1 MTPAEIDYTALEPHL
16 QLQAQKAQTILREL
30 EKRIVG
36 QTHVGRRLLAAMIA
50 QGHVLLEG
58 VPGLA
63 KTTAIKALSDAT
75 SLSFKRVQFTPDL
88 LPADVIGTQIY
99 DPRTSEFRVKKGPIF
114 ANLVLADEINRAP
127 AKVQSA
133 LLEAMQERQV
143 TIGDQ
148 TWPLEE
154 PFLVMATQNP
164 IDQEGTYALPEAQV
178 DRFLFKVLV
187 TYGTKE
193 EEREIIVRSAM
204 ALEPVMEKVA
214 TKQDIREL
222 RQWVDRVY
230 IADKI
235 RTYIVDLVFAT
246 RFPAQYGLTELATW
260 IESGASPRASINL
273 DRGARVNALME
284 GRAYVTPQDVKDIGA
299 DILRHRIRRT
309 YEAEAAGITV
319 DEIIRRIFD
328 RVAVP

>member
-1 MTPAEIDYTALEPHL
+1 
-16 QLQAQKAQTILREL
+16 
-30 EKRIVG
+30 
-36 QTHVGRRLLAAMIA
+36 
-50 QGHVLLEG
+50 
-58 VPGLA
+58 
-63 KTTAIKALSDAT
+63 
-75 SLSFKRVQFTPDL
+75 
-88 LPADVIGTQIY
+88 
-99 DPRTSEFRVKKGPIF
+99 
-114 ANLVLADEINRAP
+114 
-127 AKVQSA
+127 
-133 LLEAMQERQV
+133 
-143 TIGDQ
+143 
-148 TWPLEE
+148 
-154 PFLVMATQNP
+154 VMATQNP

-193 EEREIIVRSAM
+193 DEREIIVRSAM